1 MRTVVVIG
9 GGPAGMLAAG
19 TAAEHGAKVILLE
32 KNEKLG
38 KKLYITGK
46 GRCNLTNNTDI
57 QGLLAHTVSNPRFL
71 QSAFHALDAHGLMAF
86 FEKLGTPLK
95 TERGGRVF
103 PVSDRADDITKA
115 LVAYMRRHGVDVR
128 LNCSVQNITSG
139 FNVQTSIGTI
149 AADAV
154 IIATGGLSYPSTGST
169 GDGFKFAKSFDHTVA
184 PTFPSLVPIAVSEA
198 WVADLEGLSL
208 RNVKCVIRE
217 APQPCHS
224 EKGFSPTK
232 QSKSATD
239 SSPCHSGLDPESS
252 CNGLQAKPTTINTD
266 ETCST
271 ASSVKIAGQ
280 ARNDKRHPIL
290 YEETGEMLFAR
301 NSITGPI
308 ILRASAFLTQKL
320 NTPLRLEIDLKP
332 ALTPE
337 QLDAR
342 ILRDFAE
349 AQNKNFAN
357 ALDNLLPQRLISVI
371 IALSQIPPDKKVNAI
386 TKQERQ
392 ALVALLKALPL
403 TPTKTTGYNEAVITK
418 GGVTVKEIN
427 PSTMQSKKHPG
438 LFFAGEVLDVDALTG
453 GYNLQIAFS
462 TGYLAGYCAAQN

>member
-9 GGPAGMLAAG
+9 GGPAGMIAAG

-57 QGLLAHTVSNPRFL
+57 QGLLAHTVSNPRFM
-71 QSAFHALDAHGLMAF
+71 QSAFHALDAAALMVF

-103 PVSDRADDITKA
+103 PVSDRADDITRA
-115 LVAYMRRHGVDVR
+115 LAAYMRLGGVDIR
-128 LNCSVQNITSG
+128 LNCTVQSVDTVANGFVVCTSAG
-139 FNVQTSIGTI
+139 SIP
-149 AADAV
+149 ADAV
-154 IIATGGLSYPSTGST
+154 VIATGGLSYQSTGST
-169 GDGFKFAKSFDHTVA
+169 GDGFKFAKSFDHTVT
-184 PTFPSLVPIAVSEA
+184 PTFPSLVPIAVSEP

-208 RNVKCVIRE
+208 RNVKITARE
-217 APQPCHS
+217 AQPRKRS
-224 EKGFSPTK
+224 G
-232 QSKSATD
+232 D
-239 SSPCHSGLDPESS
+239 SLPAERRGLGQRPIIYESS
-252 CNGLQAKPTTINTD
+252 
-266 ETCST
+266 
-271 ASSVKIAGQ
+271 
-280 ARNDKRHPIL
+280 
-290 YEETGEMLFAR
+290 GEMLFAR
-301 NSITGPI
+301 TSVTGPI
-308 ILRASAFLTQKL
+308 ILRASAYLTQKL
-320 NTPLRLEIDLKP
+320 AQGISFSLEIDLKP
-332 ALTPE
+332 ALSHE

-342 ILRDFAE
+342 ILRDFAD

-357 ALDNLLPQRLISVI
+357 ALDSLLPQRLISII

-392 ALVALLKALPL
+392 ALVAILKALPL
-403 TPTKTTGYNEAVITK
+403 TPTKTTGYSEAVITK
-418 GGVTVKEIN
+418 GGVAVKEIN
-427 PSTMQSKKHPG
+427 PSTMMSKKQPG

-462 TGYLAGYCAAQN
+462 TGYLAGYSTVQSNY

>member
-9 GGPAGMLAAG
+9 GGPAGMIAAG

-57 QGLLAHTVSNPRFL
+57 QGLLAHTVSNPRFM
-71 QSAFHALDAHGLMAF
+71 QSAFHALEAAALMAF

-103 PVSDRADDITKA
+103 PVSDKADDITRTLA
-115 LVAYMRRHGVDVR
+115 AYVRMGDVDIR
-128 LNCSVQNITSG
+128 LNCAVQSVDAVASG
-139 FNVQTSIGTI
+139 FVVRTSAGSIP
-149 AADAV
+149 ADAV
-154 IIATGGLSYPSTGST
+154 VIATGGLSYPSTGST
-169 GDGFKFAKSFDHTVA
+169 GDGFKFAKSFDHTVT
-184 PTFPSLVPIAVSEA
+184 PTFPSLVPIAVSEP

-208 RNVKCVIRE
+208 RNVK
-217 APQPCHS
+217 
-224 EKGFSPTK
+224 
-232 QSKSATD
+232 
-239 SSPCHSGLDPESS
+239 L
-252 CNGLQAKPTTINTD
+252 
-266 ETCST
+266 T
-271 ASSVKIAGQ
+271 ASSAPSRSSQ
-280 ARNDKRHPIL
+280 AQRPIV
-290 YEETGEMLFAR
+290 YEEAGEMLFAR
-301 NSITGPI
+301 TSVTGPI
-308 ILRASAFLTQKL
+308 ILRASAFLTEKL
-320 NTPLRLEIDLKP
+320 AQGISFSLEIDLKP
-332 ALTPE
+332 ALSYE

-349 AQNKNFAN
+349 AKNKNFAN
-357 ALDNLLPQRLISVI
+357 ALDNLLPQRLIDVVVK
-371 IALSQIPPDKKVNAI
+371 LSQIPPCKKVNAI

-392 ALVALLKALPL
+392 ALVAILKALPL

-418 GGVTVKEIN
+418 GGIAVKEIN
-427 PSTMQSKKHPG
+427 PSTMMSKKHPG

-462 TGYLAGYCAAQN
+462 SGYLAGYCAAQINYHSNKK

>member
-1 MRTVVVIG
+1 
-9 GGPAGMLAAG
+9 MLAAG

-57 QGLLAHTVSNPRFL
+57 QGLLANTVSNPRFM
-71 QSAFHALDAHGLMAF
+71 QSAFHALDPAALMAF

-95 TERGGRVF
+95 TERGNRVF
-103 PVSDRADDITKA
+103 PVSDKADDITKA
-115 LVAYMRRHGVDVR
+115 LAAYMRRHGVDVR
-128 LNCSVQNITSG
+128 LNCNVQNITPG
-139 FNVQTSIGTI
+139 FHIHASTGSIS
-149 AADAV
+149 ADAV
-154 IIATGGLSYPSTGST
+154 IVATGGLSYPSTGST
-169 GDGFKFAKSFDHTVA
+169 GDGFKFAKNLDHTVTQ
-184 PTFPSLVPIAVSEA
+184 TFPSLVPIAVREP

-208 RNVKCVIRE
+208 RNVKCTARKGRRSVI
-217 APQPCHS
+217 
-224 EKGFSPTK
+224 FS
-232 QSKSATD
+232 SM
-239 SSPCHSGLDPESS
+239 
-252 CNGLQAKPTTINTD
+252 
-266 ETCST
+266 
-271 ASSVKIAGQ
+271 
-280 ARNDKRHPIL
+280 
-290 YEETGEMLFAR
+290 GEMLFAR

-308 ILRASAFLTQKL
+308 ILSASAFLTDKFNDQIS
-320 NTPLRLEIDLKP
+320 LEIDLKP
-332 ALTPE
+332 ALSHE

-357 ALDNLLPQRLISVI
+357 ALDNLLPQRLVSVI
-371 IALSQIPPDKKVNAI
+371 VALSQILPDKKVNSI

-392 ALVALLKALPL
+392 ALVTILKALPL
-403 TPTKTTGYNEAVITK
+403 TPTKCTGYSEAVITK

-427 PSTMQSKKHPG
+427 PSTMESKKHPG

-462 TGYLAGYCAAQN
+462 SGYLAGYSAAQNKTNRS